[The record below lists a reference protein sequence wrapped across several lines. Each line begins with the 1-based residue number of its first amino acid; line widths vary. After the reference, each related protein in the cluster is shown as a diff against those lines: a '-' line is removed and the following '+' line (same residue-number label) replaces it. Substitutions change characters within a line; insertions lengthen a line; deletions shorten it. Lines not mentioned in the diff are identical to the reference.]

1 MRELIDGRTMHEYVD
16 PILMGLAE
24 GDRAEIIRNLSHYI
38 PKEKCVPTG
47 IKGKITEVG
56 WPKGCWNY
64 QVPVTLK
71 GDNGHTYT
79 PKMAELL
86 ILQQDLNKEVE
97 WLGKPHISIA
107 IEETIEGVFKGKTDE
122 TDDTA
127 ILATSLDWMFE
138 YIKTNHK
145 DIPTKQI
152 TPNVTVPVFER
163 TYQNNIRLGSNIN
176 SNDEPIFFEEDEDEQ
191 PRHTIK
197 SGYASDFDKEMWLWI
212 P

>member
-1 MRELIDGRTMHEYVD
+1 MKELIDGRTIHLYID
-16 PILMGLAE
+16 PLLKGISE
-24 GDRAEIIRNLSHYI
+24 GDRVEIVRSPIDI
-38 PKEKCVPTG
+38 EKYVLTG
-47 IKGKITEVG
+47 IKGEITNMEWVQNC
-56 WPKGCWNY
+56 WPYHQPTIKTDDGEIRS
-64 QVPVTLK
+64 
-71 GDNGHTYT
+71 
-79 PKMAELL
+79 PKMDEL
-86 ILQQDLNKEVE
+86 IIIRQDLNKEVE
-97 WLGKPHISIA
+97 WSGKPRISIT

-152 TPNVTVPVFER
+152 TPNITVPVFER

-176 SNDEPIFFEEDEDEQ
+176 GRDNPMFFEEDEDEQ
-191 PRHTIK
+191 PRHTIRR
-197 SGYASDFDKEMWLWI
+197 GDTSDFDKEMWLWI